1 MKKHI
6 YPIAIFLIIFSLL
19 LYFQPHSLLQHDMV
33 EYAAFA
39 EYKNDQQHPALQWYY
54 AQFDQG
60 NLPWRTG
67 THYITAYVYK
77 ITSLF
82 NINAETT
89 TLLTQYIFGALA
101 AIFFYLFLR
110 ELYKKQMPALLA
122 TLIFFLSTPLFNAVL
137 GKEHGT
143 EFFFCFAAMY
153 LLIKAIKTE
162 RLDYSMAA
170 STSLGLA
177 LWTKESTLL
186 FPIIFFGFYIIQ
198 KKKEAL
204 KIKLLL
210 PLTIPYFLLAITAFR
225 GYVWHILKVSM
236 QNYGSSAFFTYT
248 QLVFSSLWEY
258 TPVLYL
264 ALLVFSIYV
273 SIKHKEQSSLFFLA
287 ITILFIIVFTK
298 NNTFDIRQLGIYVFF
313 PLATIIC
320 YGVTQMK
327 NKHLATIVT
336 LIIIVQLFIPG
347 IAVYNERKTTMPATT
362 FAQSFQTLPEDAIIF
377 SQRDFCIIWSYY
389 GEREC
394 RFLPTNFIETIDPL
408 LKENKKVF
416 VLFHVGFGFYDDN
429 AKELIQNHY
438 TLNPII
444 TKQSENYHHADLK
457 TKHYEEMLIEVTSLS

>member
-1 MKKHI
+1 MKKHF

-39 EYKNDQQHPALQWYY
+39 EYKNNEINPALGWYY
-54 AQFDQG
+54 QPLETT
-60 NLPWRTG
+60 LPWRTG
-67 THYITAYVYK
+67 THYITAYTYK

-89 TLLTQYIFGALA
+89 TLLTQYLFGALA
-101 AIFFYLFLR
+101 AIFLYLFLR

-122 TLIFFLSTPLFNAVL
+122 TLIFFLSTPLFNAIL

-153 LLIKAIKTE
+153 FLIKAIKTE
-162 RLDYSMAA
+162 RFDYSIAA

-186 FPIIFFGFYIIQ
+186 FPIIFYGFYIIQ
-198 KKKEAL
+198 KKKDAL
-204 KIKLLL
+204 KIKPLLA
-210 PLTIPYFLLAITAFR
+210 LTIPYLLLALTAFN
-225 GYVWHILKVSM
+225 GYVWNILKVSIT
-236 QNYGSSAFFTYT
+236 NYGNATFFSYT
-248 QLVFSSLWEY
+248 KPILLSLWEH
-258 TPVLYL
+258 TSLLYITL
-264 ALLVFSIYV
+264 IAFSIYI
-273 SIKHKEQSSLFFLA
+273 SIKHKKQTPLFFLA
-287 ITILFIIVFTK
+287 IILLFFTIFTK
-298 NNTFDIRQLGIYVFF
+298 NSTFDIRQLGIYIFF

-320 YGVTQMK
+320 YGITKIK
-327 NKHLATIVT
+327 NKHIATALT
-336 LIIIVQLFIPG
+336 LIIIIQLFIPS
-347 IAVYNERKTTMPATT
+347 ISLYNERKQTLPATT
-362 FAQSFQTLPEDAIIF
+362 FAQSFQTLPQDAIIF

-408 LKENKKVF
+408 LKENKKIY

-429 AKELIQNHY
+429 IKELIQNNY
-438 TLNPII
+438 NLNPII
-444 TKQSENYHHADLK
+444 TAQSENYHHADLK
-457 TKHYEEMLIEVTSLS
+457 TKHYEEMLVEVTSLS